1 MGAGEGGNG
10 MKYPKTLPAVGGL
23 ALALALSIPTALAQ
37 SQGGMGGGSPSG
49 TGLTRPNPNT
59 TAPGVTQ
66 MPPGMT
72 NNVPRPLFLSGKV
85 MMDDGTAPSEPVL
98 VELGCRLNHVPL
110 GYTDARGRFS
120 IEVSQK
126 LAVTPDASVGSYGG
140 DPTSPFPSGPM
151 RTIDTRR
158 LLGCEVRASL
168 VGYRSD
174 VARLAGPEMSESEN
188 LGTLILHRLV
198 DVEGTTI
205 SATSLQAPKEA
216 KKAYSKGLDAAKKQK
231 WPAAQAEFQ
240 KAVGIY
246 PRYAAA
252 WFELG
257 QAFEHQSKPAEA
269 RKAYN
274 QALQADNRY
283 LNPYLPLTVMAV
295 QENNWAAVA
304 ETSGTLVRLDPV
316 DYPQGFVFNAL
327 ANLNL
332 NKLDVA
338 EESARQAMKLDPD
351 HRFPRASYILGLVL
365 ASKKDYA
372 GALPYLREFIQRS
385 PNAPDAQTVKKQ
397 ISDVEALANARSPQ
411 PPQ

>member
-1 MGAGEGGNG
+1 
-10 MKYPKTLPAVGGL
+10 MKYPRTLPAVGGL
-23 ALALALSIPTALAQ
+23 ALAVTLSIPAALAQ
-37 SQGGMGGGSPSG
+37 SQGGMTGSPSG
-49 TGLTRPNPNT
+49 TGLSRPNPNT
-59 TAPGVTQ
+59 TTPGATQ
-66 MPPGMT
+66 TIPGMT

-98 VELGCRLNHVPL
+98 VELGCRLSHVPL
-110 GYTDARGRFS
+110 GYTDSHGRFS
-120 IEVSQK
+120 IELSQK
-126 LAVTPDASVGSYGG
+126 LAVTPDASVGSYESG
-140 DPTSPFPSGPM
+140 DPTSPFPSSPM

-174 VARLAGPEMSESEN
+174 VARLAGPEMMDSQN

-198 DVEGTTI
+198 NVEGTTI
-205 SATSLQAPKEA
+205 SATSLQAPKDA
-216 KKAYSKGLDAAKKQK
+216 KKAYSKGLGEAKKRK
-231 WPAAQAEFQ
+231 WPAAQTEFQ

-257 QAFEHQSKPAEA
+257 QAFEHQNNPAEA

-274 QALQADNRY
+274 QALQADSRY
-283 LNPYLPLTVMAV
+283 LNPYLPLTVMAL

-316 DYPQGFVFNAL
+316 DYPQAFLFNAL

-338 EESARQAMKLDPD
+338 EESARQAIKLDTD
-351 HRFPRASYILGLVL
+351 HRFPRSSYILGLVL

-372 GALPYLREFIQRS
+372 GALPLLREFIQRS

-397 ISDVEALANARSPQ
+397 ISDVEALANAASPR